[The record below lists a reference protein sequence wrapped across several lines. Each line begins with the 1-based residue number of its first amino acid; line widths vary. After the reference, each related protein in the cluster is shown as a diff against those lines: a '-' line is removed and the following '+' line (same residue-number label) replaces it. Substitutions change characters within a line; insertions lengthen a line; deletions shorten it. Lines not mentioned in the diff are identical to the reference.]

1 VGVTVAL
8 VETLRVGWAE
18 RKATAQDIQL
28 QFRIFAAC
36 WLLIPV
42 VFFSISRSKLP
53 GYILPAIPGGVFL
66 LADYLL
72 SHREQGAALPRWLA
86 LLHAVVACAPIV
98 PAVVI
103 GYLVMQHRLP
113 GGTPMYFALVL
124 ALIVCAG
131 IAITLSG
138 RMQLRMFRFVTLIP
152 ALLAVAAVLKF
163 GTVAI
168 DQKLSAR
175 PLALE
180 LSSIETKKLPI
191 AVDGVQRELEY
202 GLAFYRNQPVHRY
215 ESGDI
220 PSGEH
225 LLVAPTTWMADVSQA
240 TAGRRVSLL
249 GHYAPQAVDYY
260 WVAATGTQ
268 P

>member
-1 VGVTVAL
+1 
-8 VETLRVGWAE
+8 
-18 RKATAQDIQL
+18 
-28 QFRIFAAC
+28 
-36 WLLIPV
+36 
-42 VFFSISRSKLP
+42 
-53 GYILPAIPGGVFL
+53 
-66 LADYLL
+66 
-72 SHREQGAALPRWLA
+72 
-86 LLHAVVACAPIV
+86 
-98 PAVVI
+98 
-103 GYLVMQHRLP
+103 
-113 GGTPMYFALVL
+113 
-124 ALIVCAG
+124 
-131 IAITLSG
+131 
-138 RMQLRMFRFVTLIP
+138 
-152 ALLAVAAVLKF
+152 VLKF